1 MAEHLY
7 TTRALILGSTAV
19 GEANR
24 LADLFTESH
33 GRLRAMARSV
43 RNEKSKLRYHLE
55 PLRFSTVSLV
65 RGRDLWRI
73 VGTLADE
80 EALGRPRSRAALGV
94 LGSAVKLLRRLL
106 QGEEAAPG
114 LFLTLSLGFAFLA
127 EEDLSSEEMKNME
140 CVLILRILYQLGYL
154 GKEEPVVSYVG
165 ETPLSRELLSSVSPI
180 RRAAIAKINKSLN
193 ASSL

>member
-1 MAEHLY
+1 MAEHVY
-7 TTRALILGSTAV
+7 STPALILGSTAV

-24 LADLFTESH
+24 LVDLFTKSH

-65 RGRDLWRI
+65 HGRDFWRI
-73 VGTLADE
+73 VGVSADE
-80 EALGRPRSRAALGV
+80 EALEGLRSKAARGV

-114 LFLTLSLGFAFLA
+114 LFLTLSEGFTFLA
-127 EEDLSSEEMKNME
+127 QEDLSAEEMRNME
-140 CVLILRILYQLGYL
+140 CVLVLRILYQLGYL
-154 GKEEPVVSYVG
+154 GKEEPLAPYVG
-165 ETPLSRELLSSVSPI
+165 EGPLSRELVSSISGVR
-180 RRAAIAKINKSLN
+180 RRAVAKINESLN